1 MFGRRKKREQ
11 NKAEEQK
18 KSAEQEAPPTRSAGL
33 TGPFDVADAP
43 ADDTRIDFGG
53 LQIPAREGLQIS
65 VEADEAQRRMTGLS
79 LLYKETSV
87 QLNAFAAPRSESI
100 WLGIRDR
107 LRESITA
114 QGATAELRD
123 GSFGKELHARIPV
136 NDPNSRTRSFRPMR
150 FVGVEGPRWVLR
162 AVISGAAMQNP
173 ALTAEVEEIIRSVVV
188 VRGEGAMAPTEVIQ
202 LRMPGA
208 STTAQ
213 QGNPY
218 ADIDGISRGPEIAEI
233 R

>member
-1 MFGRRKKREQ
+1 M
-11 NKAEEQK
+11 
-18 KSAEQEAPPTRSAGL
+18 
-33 TGPFDVADAP
+33 
-43 ADDTRIDFGG
+43 
-53 LQIPAREGLQIS
+53 
-65 VEADEAQRRMTGLS
+65 
-79 LLYKETSV
+79 
-87 QLNAFAAPRSESI
+87 
-100 WLGIRDR
+100 
-107 LRESITA
+107 
-114 QGATAELRD
+114 
-123 GSFGKELHARIPV
+123 

-150 FVGVEGPRWVLR
+150 FIGVEGPRWVLR